1 MTQLRTKLLVAVAMI
16 VTTASA
22 TLAGVVGAATA
33 PQAPPAAVQPDFGPN
48 VRIFDPSMPTSEIQA
63 TVNAIRDEQVDAEM
77 GMQRYALLFSPART
91 ARPRNR

>member
-1 MTQLRTKLLVAVAMI
+1 
-16 VTTASA
+16 
-22 TLAGVVGAATA
+22 
-33 PQAPPAAVQPDFGPN
+33 
-48 VRIFDPSMPTSEIQA
+48 MPTSEIQA